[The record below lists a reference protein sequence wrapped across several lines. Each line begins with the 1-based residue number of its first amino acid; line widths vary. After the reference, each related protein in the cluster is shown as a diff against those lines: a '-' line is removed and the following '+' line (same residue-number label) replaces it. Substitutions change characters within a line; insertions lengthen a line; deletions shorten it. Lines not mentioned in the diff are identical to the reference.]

1 MILPILQD
9 GDKRL
14 LKKSKR
20 VAKIDNNIKELAANL
35 IDTMLSN
42 LGVGLAAPQCGVL
55 KQVIIVLID
64 GTPQVLINPE
74 IIFKS
79 EEKVTDKEGC
89 LSFNGE
95 FYDIPRAKE
104 IVIKYRNLEGRPI
117 KETHTDFAARVI
129 QHEVDHLLGIVF
141 KTYVD
146 T

>member
-20 VAKIDNNIKELAANL
+20 VAKIDNNIKELVSNL

-104 IVIKYRNLEGRPI
+104 IVIKYRNLEGRTI
-117 KETHTDFAARVI
+117 KETHTDFTARVI

>member
-1 MILPILQD
+1 MTLTILQN

-20 VAKIDNNIKELAANL
+20 VAKIDDSIRELAENL
-35 IDTMLSN
+35 IETMQSN
-42 LGVGLAAPQCGVL
+42 SGVGLAAPQCGVL

-64 GTPQVLINPE
+64 GTPKVLINPE

-117 KETHTDFAARVI
+117 KETHTDFTARVI

>member
-20 VAKIDNNIKELAANL
+20 VAKIDDSIRELAENL
-35 IDTMLSN
+35 IETMRSN
-42 LGVGLAAPQCGVL
+42 SGVGLSAPQCGVL

-64 GTPQVLINPE
+64 GTSKVLINPE
-74 IIFKS
+74 IVFKS

-95 FYDIPRAKE
+95 FYDISRAKE

-117 KETHTDFAARVI
+117 KETHTDFTARVI

>member
-20 VAKIDNNIKELAANL
+20 VAKIDDSIRELAANL

-117 KETHTDFAARVI
+117 KETHTDFTARVI

>member
-14 LKKSKR
+14 LKKSKK
-20 VAKIDNNIKELAANL
+20 VAKIDSNIKELVANL

-104 IVIKYRNLEGRPI
+104 IVIKYRNLEGKPI
-117 KETHTDFAARVI
+117 KETHTDFTARVI

>member
-55 KQVIIVLID
+55 KQMIIVLID
-64 GTPQVLINPE
+64 GTSQVLINPE
-74 IIFKS
+74 IVFKS

-117 KETHTDFAARVI
+117 KETHTDFTARVI
-129 QHEVDHLLGIVF
+129 QHEIDHLLGIVF

>member
-95 FYDIPRAKE
+95 FYDIPRTKE

-117 KETHTDFAARVI
+117 KETHTDFTARVI

>member
-20 VAKIDNNIKELAANL
+20 VSKIDDSIRELAKNL
-35 IDTMLSN
+35 IITLKSAG
-42 LGVGLAAPQCGVL
+42 GVGLAAPQCGIL
-55 KQVIIVLID
+55 KQVIIVLMNEE
-64 GTPQVLINPE
+64 PKVLINPE

-79 EEKVTDKEGC
+79 EEKEIGEEGC
-89 LSFNGE
+89 LSFRNQ
-95 FYDIPRAKE
+95 FYPIPRAKE

-117 KETHTDFAARVI
+117 KETHTDFTARVI

>member
-14 LKKSKR
+14 LKKSKK
-20 VAKIDNNIKELAANL
+20 VAKIDSNIKELVANL

-42 LGVGLAAPQCGVL
+42 LGVGLASPQCGVL

-117 KETHTDFAARVI
+117 KETHTDFTARVI

>member
-20 VAKIDNNIKELAANL
+20 VAKIDDSIRELAENL
-35 IDTMLSN
+35 IETMQSN
-42 LGVGLAAPQCGVL
+42 FGVGLAAPQCGVL

-74 IIFKS
+74 IVFKS

-104 IVIKYRNLEGRPI
+104 VIVKYKNLSGHPI
-117 KETHTDFAARVI
+117 RESHTGLVARI
-129 QHEVDHLLGIVF
+129 LQHEIDHLHGIVF

>member
-14 LKKSKR
+14 LKKSTR
-20 VAKIDNNIKELAANL
+20 VAKIDDSIRELAENL
-35 IDTMLSN
+35 LETMQSN
-42 LGVGLAAPQCGVL
+42 FGVGLAAPQCGVL
-55 KQVIIVLID
+55 KQVIIVLIG

-74 IIFKS
+74 IVFKS

-117 KETHTDFAARVI
+117 KETHTDFTARVI

>member
-1 MILPILQD
+1 MLEILQD

-20 VAKIDNNIKELAANL
+20 VAKIDDSIRELAENL
-35 IDTMLSN
+35 IETMQSN
-42 LGVGLAAPQCGVL
+42 FGVGLAAPQCGVL

-74 IIFKS
+74 IVFKS

-104 IVIKYRNLEGRPI
+104 VIVKYKNLSGHPI
-117 KETHTDFAARVI
+117 RESHTGLVARI
-129 QHEVDHLLGIVF
+129 LQHEIDHLHGIVF

>member
-20 VAKIDNNIKELAANL
+20 VAKIDNDIKELAKNL
-35 IDTMLSN
+35 IITIKSAG
-42 LGVGLAAPQCGVL
+42 GVGLAAPQCGVL

-74 IIFKS
+74 IIFKG

-117 KETHTDFAARVI
+117 KETHTDFTARVI
-129 QHEVDHLLGIVF
+129 QHEIDHLLGIVF

>member
-1 MILPILQD
+1 MLEILQD

-20 VAKIDNNIKELAANL
+20 VAKIDNDIKELAANL

>member
-1 MILPILQD
+1 MLEILQD

-20 VAKIDNNIKELAANL
+20 VAKIDDSIRELAENL
-35 IDTMLSN
+35 IETMQSN
-42 LGVGLAAPQCGVL
+42 FGVGLAAPQCGVL
-55 KQVIIVLID
+55 KQVIIVLIG

-74 IIFKS
+74 IVFKS

-104 IVIKYRNLEGRPI
+104 VIVKYKNLSGHPI
-117 KETHTDFAARVI
+117 RESHTGLVARI
-129 QHEVDHLLGIVF
+129 LQHEIDHLHGIVF

>member
-1 MILPILQD
+1 MLEILQD

-20 VAKIDNNIKELAANL
+20 VAKIDDSIRELAANL
-35 IDTMLSN
+35 IDTMISN

-55 KQVIIVLID
+55 KQMIIVLID
-64 GTPQVLINPE
+64 GTSQVLINPE
-74 IIFKS
+74 IVFKS

-104 IVIKYRNLEGRPI
+104 VIVKYKNLSGHPI
-117 KETHTDFAARVI
+117 RESHTGLVARI
-129 QHEVDHLLGIVF
+129 LQHEIDHLHGIVF